1 MTFWSYSSFCSFL
14 CYGFF
19 PPIVNA
25 HVSNLLY
32 LSGHIVDYTNS
43 CSIVM
48 CVEQEGL
55 SNANIDALLAEEAL
69 LDSMKR

>member
-1 MTFWSYSSFCSFL
+1 MDFFL
-14 CYGFF
+14 QLLM
-19 PPIVNA
+19 

-32 LSGHIVDYTNS
+32 LSWHIVDYANS

-55 SNANIDALLAEEAL
+55 FNADIDALLVEEAL
-69 LDSMKR
+69 LDNMKR